1 MTLRNLLLA
10 LAMVLI
16 VMAAP
21 LTALTD
27 DTAEGAVE
35 TTATTVADQDS
46 GSDQTDEDEEEEG
59 EDDDDM
65 ESFFATT
72 TVTATG
78 REESAFSISTPVTV
92 VTEKQIQE
100 RLPDNPVDLLRDQPG
115 VDVNGVGPN
124 QMRPVIRGQRGLR
137 VLFMENGLRM
147 NNARRQSDFGEIP
160 GLIDLDSVS
169 TVEVVRGPSSVLYG
183 TDAIGGVLNLVSQT
197 PAYGD
202 GSWLGGSVGLR
213 YGTAASMGRGNLTLD
228 GRQGK
233 FSFNAGVTYRDAS
246 EYDAPSGTF
255 GDIKLDEET
264 VVNDT
269 GLTDNS
275 FFGYVGYDLNE
286 RHIVSFRFNRYRADE
301 TGFGWVDPTAYGE
314 SDDFLLQI
322 LYPFQD
328 FDRYTFGW
336 IGSGLNSV
344 VADTA
349 EVQLYYQD
357 NERQLANNID
367 INIGPIFPGAP
378 DSSVAINSL
387 NFTDLETLGTRVE
400 LIKLAGQKHVL
411 TYGAEIFQDDSFN
424 TDRNITTTTIRFPFP
439 PFEIEDIATDDKANT
454 PNAENTSYGVFIQDE
469 FLVTER
475 FKATIGARFQDVSTD
490 AKPTPDWDI
499 SGLDF
504 SDNSLVGALNLIYSI
519 TPSLN
524 ILGSYG
530 TAFRAPNIVERLFN
544 GPTPEGEGYQI
555 LNPGLVSEESDNIE
569 VGIKYLRRN
578 AMFEL
583 VIFRNE
589 IDNGVIQDFLS
600 QEEIDELPQDV
611 QDDIEA
617 SGARFVVQ
625 QRNID
630 KLRIDGFEG
639 IIGYRFRNGVSLG
652 GNYMDLDGERIDSD
666 NPPTGDTVNSK
677 LSAYVRYDQPKGRYW
692 VEWRL
697 RHNFSQPS
705 TFDPDEPLPAV
716 GAELPAFTV
725 HNLAGGVTVYER
737 GRQRHTLGIVIANL
751 TDELYSEFSNASF
764 FRPQS
769 KRNYIGTYRF
779 SF

>member
-10 LAMVLI
+10 LAIVL
-16 VMAAP
+16 VVVAAP
-21 LTALTD
+21 LAALAD
-27 DTAEGAVE
+27 EIAEAAVE
-35 TTATTVADQDS
+35 ATAITAADQDP
-46 GSDQTDEDEEEEG
+46 GSDQTDEGDEDEG
-59 EDDDDM
+59 EEDEDM

-78 REESAFSISTPVTV
+78 RKESAFAISTPVTV
-92 VTEKQIQE
+92 VTSKQIEQ
-100 RLPDNPVDLLRDQPG
+100 RLPENPVDLLRDQPG

-124 QMRPVIRGQRGLR
+124 QMRPIIRGQRGLR

-147 NNARRQSDFGEIP
+147 NNARRQADFGEIP
-160 GLIDLDSVS
+160 GLIDLDSVE

-197 PAYGD
+197 PAFGD
-202 GSWLGGSVGLR
+202 GSWMGGSIGLR
-213 YGTAASMGRGNLTLD
+213 YATAAEMGRGNINLD

-233 FSFNAGVTYRDAS
+233 FSFNLGLSYRDAS
-246 EYDAPSGTF
+246 DYDAPSGTF
-255 GDIKLDEET
+255 GSIKLDQDT
-264 VVNDT
+264 PVHDT

-275 FFGYVGYDLNE
+275 LFGYLGYELNE
-286 RHIVSFRFNRYRADE
+286 RHLLSFRFNRYRADE
-301 TGFGWVDPTAYGE
+301 TGFGWVDPAAYGE

-328 FDRYTFGW
+328 FDRYTLGW
-336 IGSGLNSV
+336 IGSGLQGT

-357 NERQLANNID
+357 NERELANNID

-378 DSSVAINSL
+378 PSSVAINSL
-387 NFTDLETLGTRVE
+387 NFTDLETLGARAE
-400 LIKLAGQKHVL
+400 LIKLAGQKHLL
-411 TYGAEIFQDDSFN
+411 TYGGELFQDDSFN
-424 TDRNITTTTIRFPFP
+424 TDQSVTTSNIRFPFP
-439 PFEIEDIATDDKANT
+439 PFEIVDIETDDLANT

-469 FLVTER
+469 ISITDR
-475 FKATIGARFQDVSTD
+475 FTATIGARYQDVATD
-490 AKPTPDWDI
+490 AKSTPGWDI

-504 SDNSLVGALNLIYSI
+504 SDSSVVGAINLIYNV
-519 TPSLN
+519 TQNLN
-524 ILGSYG
+524 VIGSYG

-555 LNPGLVSEESDNIE
+555 LNRDLVSEESDNIE
-569 VGIKYLRRN
+569 AGLKYLRRN

-583 VIFRNE
+583 VLFRNE
-589 IDNGVIQDFLS
+589 IDNGIIQDFLS
-600 QEEIDELPQDV
+600 QEEIDALPPDV
-611 QDDIEA
+611 QDDIMS

-630 KLRIDGFEG
+630 KIRTDGFEA
-639 IIGYRFRNGVSLG
+639 IVGYRFSNGVSLG
-652 GNYMDLDGERIDSD
+652 GNYMDLNGERIDSD
-666 NPPTGDTVNSK
+666 NPPTGDTVNNK
-677 LSAYVRYDQPKGRYW
+677 LAAYVRYDQPKGRFW
-692 VEWRL
+692 VEWRA

-705 TFDPDEPLPAV
+705 TFDPDEPVPAV
-716 GAELPAFTV
+716 GPELPAFTV

-737 GRQRHTLGIVIANL
+737 DRQRHTLGLVIANV
-751 TDELYSEFSNASF
+751 TDELYSEFTNASF

>member
-10 LAMVLI
+10 LAIVL
-16 VMAAP
+16 VVVAAP
-21 LTALTD
+21 LAALAD
-27 DTAEGAVE
+27 ESAEAAVE
-35 TTATTVADQDS
+35 ATATTAADQDS
-46 GSDQTDEDEEEEG
+46 GSDQTDEGDEDEG
-59 EDDDDM
+59 EEDEDM

-78 REESAFSISTPVTV
+78 RKESAFAISTPVSV
-92 VTEKQIQE
+92 VTSEQIEQ
-100 RLPDNPVDLLRDQPG
+100 RLPDNPVDLIRDQPG

-124 QMRPVIRGQRGLR
+124 QMRPIIRGQRGLR

-160 GLIDLDSVS
+160 GLIDLDSVA

-183 TDAIGGVLNLVSQT
+183 TDAIGGVLNLVSKT

-202 GSWLGGSVGLR
+202 GSRLGGSVGLR
-213 YGTAASMGRGNLTLD
+213 YATAAEMGRGNVNLD

-233 FSFNAGVTYRDAS
+233 FSFNLGLTYRDAS
-246 EYDAPSGTF
+246 AYDAPSGTF
-255 GDIKLDEET
+255 GDIKLDQDT
-264 VVNDT
+264 LVNDT

-275 FFGYVGYDLNE
+275 FFGYVGYEVNE
-286 RHIVSFRFNRYRADE
+286 RHLVSFRFNRYRADE
-301 TGFGWVDPTAYGE
+301 TGFGWVDPTAYGD

-328 FDRYTFGW
+328 FDRFTLGW
-336 IGSGLNSV
+336 IGSGLQSA

-357 NERQLANNID
+357 NERELANNID

-378 DSSVAINSL
+378 NSSVAINSL
-387 NFTDLETLGTRVE
+387 NFTDLETWGTRAE

-411 TYGAEIFQDDSFN
+411 TYGAELFQDDSFN
-424 TDRNITTTTIRFPFP
+424 TDNSVTTTFIRFPFP
-439 PFEIEDIATDDKANT
+439 PFEIEDVETDDLANT

-469 FLVTER
+469 ISITDR
-475 FKATIGARFQDVSTD
+475 FKATIGARYQDVSTD
-490 AKPTPDWDI
+490 AKPTPGWDI

-504 SDNSLVGALNLIYSI
+504 ADSSLVGALNLIYSV
-519 TPSLN
+519 TQNLN
-524 ILGSYG
+524 VFGSYG

-555 LNPGLVSEESDNIE
+555 LNPLLVSEESDNIDI
-569 VGIKYLRRN
+569 GLKYLRRN

-583 VIFRNE
+583 VFFRTE

-600 QEEIDELPQDV
+600 QEEIDALPPDV
-611 QDDIEA
+611 QDDIEN

-630 KLRIDGFEG
+630 KVRTEGFEG
-639 IIGYRFRNGVSLG
+639 IVGYRFRNGVSLG
-652 GNYMDLDGERIDSD
+652 GNYMDLTGERIDSD
-666 NPPTGDTVNSK
+666 NQPTGDTVNNK
-677 LSAYVRYDQPKGRYW
+677 LSAYVRYDQPKGRFW
-692 VEWRL
+692 VEWRV

-705 TFDPDEPLPAV
+705 TV
-716 GAELPAFTV
+716 
-725 HNLAGGVTVYER
+725 
-737 GRQRHTLGIVIANL
+737 
-751 TDELYSEFSNASF
+751 
-764 FRPQS
+764 
-769 KRNYIGTYRF
+769 
-779 SF
+779 